1 MARYTPL
8 PDFQRLI
15 TTHSSDGKA
24 VFSSAIDE
32 TSKFKGVD
40 NGNADFCLSYA
51 TSSFPVDMNNDADL
65 ERYKEYLVS
74 PPGLVDS
81 QGTVLRHV
89 DIKPGFTS
97 PMHRTVSLDYGIVL
111 MGEVELILDS
121 GEKKIMKAGDI
132 AIQAEGQIIDDE
144 QRGTNHAWRNTS
156 DTEWARMMYIL
167 QPARPLE
174 IEGKRLGEDLG
185 DMEGVR
191 KST

>member
-132 AIQAEGQIIDDE
+132 AIQVG
-144 QRGTNHAWRNTS
+144 RNTQVL
-156 DTEWARMMYIL
+156 TTARRRGRLLMMNSAVQTMRGGTQVI
-167 QPARPLE
+167 RN
-174 IEGKRLGEDLG
+174 GRG
-185 DMEGVR
+185 
-191 KST
+191 